1 MSDSLRPYE
10 LQHARIPRPS
20 PSPRA
25 GSNSCPLSQCCH
37 PTISFSVSP
46 FSFCPQFFPASE
58 YFPMRR
64 VFASGGQS
72 IGALVSASVLPMNIQ
87 GWFPLGL
94 TGLIS
99 LQSEELSR
107 IFSNNTVQKH
117 HFAVWLRE
125 LKLVLCDRGVIY
137 HIDIFRKNKL
147 EMCVTHLSPFSSAEP
162 SSCLQKAVLS
172 PFYTEWAI
180 FLGPAYLYQGEQF
193 CLIPGLSCLAMSCQ
207 LAFIGDKGF
216 ISAPLCQSF
225 VSGEAGCYLLTPLG
239 RLWELVM
246 DREAWHAAVHGV
258 TKSDMT
264 EWLNWTKLKRP
275 QQDCLCLNHSHLA
288 LGVRSN

>member
-20 PSPRA
+20 LSHRVC
-25 GSNSCPLSQCCH
+25 SNSCPLSQCCH
-37 PTISFSVSP
+37 PTTSSSVSP
-46 FSFCPQFFPASE
+46 FSFCPQFFPALE
-58 YFPMRR
+58 YFLMRR

-72 IGALVSASVLPMNIQ
+72 IGALVSASVLLLNIQ

-99 LQSEELSR
+99 LQSKELSR

-117 HFAVWLRE
+117 HFAVWCRE

-172 PFYTEWAI
+172 PFYNEWAI
-180 FLGPAYLYQGEQF
+180 FPGPAYLYRGEQF
-193 CLIPGLSCLAMSCQ
+193 CLILGPSCLAVSCQ

-216 ISAPLCQSF
+216 ISAPFCQSF

-239 RLWELVM
+239 RLWELVV

-258 TKSDMT
+258 TKSRTQLSDWT
-264 EWLNWTKLKRP
+264 ELNWRDPNRTA
-275 QQDCLCLNHSHLA
+275 C
-288 LGVRSN
+288 V